1 MLGRLSAKYNE
12 PLQSFPSE
20 TWSEEFDRAMSLKL
34 DCLEWVEDGLS
45 DSINPLFSSK
55 GRDHLLKLQQ
65 DKKISIDSIC
75 CHSFISGGLISSN
88 KIVRLQ
94 WVERLQL
101 ILKWAKE
108 ISAKAIVIPLME
120 GSTIN
125 NPIKENIFLD
135 SMHQIKSDN
144 NDVKILL
151 ETDLSAEHSLE
162 ILQKLNNDSFGL
174 VYDLGNATQLQ
185 HDIYLDIQLL
195 HNVIGEVHFKDKD
208 LNNTYR
214 LGSGE
219 TNFKLAAK
227 ALNDFKWEG
236 RCILETPIFN
246 EWEIEA
252 NHNVAFTKKFLST
265 LKLA

>member
-1 MLGRLSAKYNE
+1 MLGRLSAKYNK
-12 PLQSFPSE
+12 PLQSFPSD
-20 TWSEEFDRAMSLKL
+20 TWSEEFDRAVSLKL

-45 DSINPLFSSK
+45 DSINPLFSPT
-55 GRDHLLKLQQ
+55 GREHLLKLQQ
-65 DKKISIDSIC
+65 DKKIFIDSIC
-75 CHSFISGGLISSN
+75 CHSFISGGLISS
-88 KIVRLQ
+88 KKFVRQQ
-94 WVERLQL
+94 WIERLQL
-101 ILKWAKE
+101 ILEWARE
-108 ISAKAIVIPLME
+108 IGSKAIVIPLME

-125 NPIKENIFLD
+125 NSIKENIFLN
-135 SMHQIKSDN
+135 SMYQIRSYN

-208 LNNTYR
+208 LNHSYR
-214 LGSGE
+214 LGCGE
-219 TNFKLAAK
+219 TNFKLAEK
-227 ALNDFKWEG
+227 ALRDFKWEG

-246 EWEIEA
+246 EWQIEA
-252 NHNVAFTKKFLST
+252 NSNVAFTKKFIST
-265 LKLA
+265 LK

>member
-1 MLGRLSAKYNE
+1 MLGRLSAKYNK

-20 TWSEEFDRAMSLKL
+20 TWSEEFDRAISLKL

-45 DSINPLFSSK
+45 DSANPLFSSK
-55 GRDHLLKLQQ
+55 GRERLLKLQQ

-88 KIVRLQ
+88 KIARKQ
-94 WVERLQL
+94 WIERLQL
-101 ILKWAKE
+101 MLEWAKE
-108 ISAKAIVIPLME
+108 IGSKAIVIPLME

-125 NPIKENIFLD
+125 NSIKENIFLD
-135 SMHQIKSDN
+135 SMNQIKSNN

-151 ETDLSAEHSLE
+151 ETDLRAEHLLE
-162 ILQKLNNDSFGL
+162 MLQKLNQDSFGL

-185 HDIYLDIQLL
+185 YDIYQDIQLL

-208 LNNTYR
+208 LNNSYR

-219 TNFKLAAK
+219 TNFKLAEK
-227 ALNDFKWEG
+227 ALRDFKWEG

-246 EWEIEA
+246 EWQIEA
-252 NHNVAFTKKFLST
+252 NHNVAFTKKFIST
-265 LKLA
+265 LK